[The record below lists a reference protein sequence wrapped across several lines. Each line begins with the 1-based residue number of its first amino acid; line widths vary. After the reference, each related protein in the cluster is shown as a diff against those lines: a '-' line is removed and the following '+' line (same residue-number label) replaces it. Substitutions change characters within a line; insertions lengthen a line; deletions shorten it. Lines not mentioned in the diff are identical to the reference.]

1 MLTYCNIIAQNM
13 FLGTLEDPCVVQYYS
28 VHVTIVQTRCA
39 YRWGPITLC
48 ACARGQVIVSA
59 VVIVVV
65 VVVSP
70 DLEIYRHLS
79 DMAYK
84 CHK

>member
-1 MLTYCNIIAQNM
+1 ML
-13 FLGTLEDPCVVQYYS
+13 
-28 VHVTIVQTRCA
+28 VQTRCA

-59 VVIVVV
+59 VVVVIVVV